1 MTTLEF
7 SVLFLMPC
15 CLFSKSWAFSVEV
28 FCNPHLYTSN
38 EEYFNTSIGC
48 LRKLTIF
55 NKNWKKKSFCSY
67 SANRKPVGFII
78 LGTPFNVLCLPK
90 RKFVILIIYVINA
103 SALDEGISY
112 SSVKC
117 QAWEK
122 LGPPNAVWRKDLS
135 NQISICFDNYV
146 DQEKWGKWS
155 LWSQD

>member
-1 MTTLEF
+1 MCFFLCHAAFSAKLE
-7 SVLFLMPC
+7 LFLLKC
-15 CLFSKSWAFSVEV
+15 SVTHICIQAVKNISILVLDVWENEQFSTKIE
-28 FCNPHLYTSN
+28 
-38 EEYFNTSIGC
+38 
-48 LRKLTIF
+48 
-55 NKNWKKKSFCSY
+55 KKKSFCSY

-78 LGTPFNVLCLPK
+78 LGTPFNILCLPK

-122 LGPPNAVWRKDLS
+122 LGLPNAVWRKDLS

-146 DQEKWGKWS
+146 DQESGGSGLCDLRINKGRKC
-155 LWSQD
+155 